1 MRRGMLAFFILATM
15 VFAGCIGPSAPD
27 WGKSSDAVHVQA
39 NNDGTYTLTPFA
51 TTSSRTLSSVG
62 CDTSKDSN
70 SSENDGIGFEFTGYL
85 ASSFLYDSHE
95 AFEKSFDD
103 SNDLTVI
110 RKSTAISVAIQS
122 MSFEQAGSIVAGE
135 GPRIDLK
142 SWEDPLAPDTGA
154 GSVDLTKFELEEN
167 WYVLGLI
174 PTSENILDGMVA
186 LTEWH
191 QPVAIKGK
199 IAPINSNLITATSN
213 CALSFKG
220 SQGKITHYVYVEEIA
235 VEGGLISQNG
245 DDQDEWVHGDVAFVG
260 GRAGYISS
268 FFIFGLGGAVAAFVF
283 SKTMLLK
290 DAKDQMKIL
299 VGDEGMSKVAKVKT
313 DMKVA
318 KKEGMESPEERLKRQ
333 RKEAEEKAKI
343 EQRKS
348 STILPSEGDKDQ
360 LGGFDLDSVLAS
372 AGKSSRNS
380 GPGAQTPVK
389 KSSASVVTTEL
400 PSVGSSKPA
409 PEPEPAPE
417 SPRTRGPPPS
427 TRSSVSVEPAPS
439 IPEPKHQPPVRR
451 RAVKSVAETPEEPDE
466 APSVEPV
473 RRGPPQRQTYN
484 DDEDDDFSNFS
495 F

>member
-1 MRRGMLAFFILATM
+1 MRRGALAFLILASM

-27 WGKSSDAVHVQA
+27 WGKSTDAVHVEK
-39 NNDGTYTLTPFA
+39 NSDGTYTLTPFA
-51 TTSSRTLSSVG
+51 TTSSRTLPSVG
-62 CDTSKDSN
+62 CDTDKDSN
-70 SSENDGIGFEFTGYL
+70 STNNGGVGFEFTGYL

-95 AFEKSFDD
+95 AFEKSVAD
-103 SNDLTVI
+103 SDNLTVI
-110 RKSTAISVAIQS
+110 RKSTAISVAVQS

-154 GSVDLTKFELEEN
+154 GSVDLKKFELEED

-191 QPVAIKGK
+191 QPVAITGK
-199 IAPINSNLITATSN
+199 IAPVNSNPITANSN

-235 VEGGLISQNG
+235 VESGVISQSGNNA
-245 DDQDEWVHGDVAFVG
+245 DEWVHGDVAFIG
-260 GRAGYISS
+260 GRAGYITS
-268 FFIFGLGGAVAAFVF
+268 FLIFGLGGAVAAFVL

-290 DAKDQMKIL
+290 DAKDQMKVL
-299 VGDEGMSKVAKVKT
+299 VGEAGMSKVAKVKT

-333 RKEAEEKAKI
+333 RLQAEEKAKI

-348 STILPSEGDKDQ
+348 STILPSEGDNDE

-380 GPGAQTPVK
+380 GPGSQAPIK
-389 KSSASVVTTEL
+389 KSSSSVVATEL
-400 PSVGSSKPA
+400 PSVVSSTSA
-409 PEPEPAPE
+409 LDPEPA
-417 SPRTRGPPPS
+417 RTRGPPPS
-427 TRSSVSVEPAPS
+427 TRSSTVAQ
-439 IPEPKHQPPVRR
+439 PEPVEQEIKRQPPVHRR
-451 RAVKSVAETPEEPDE
+451 RVVKSEAETSHQADAEPE
-466 APSVEPV
+466 AEPV
-473 RRGPPQRQTYN
+473 RRGPPQKQTHD

>member
-1 MRRGMLAFFILATM
+1 MFMRRGALVFFILASM

-27 WGKSSDAVHVQA
+27 WGKSTDAVYVEE
-39 NNDGTYTLTPFA
+39 NSDGTYTLTPFA
-51 TTSSRTLSSVG
+51 TTSSRTLPSVG
-62 CDTSKDSN
+62 CDTNQDSN
-70 SSENDGIGFEFTGYL
+70 STNNGGVGFEFTGYL

-95 AFEKSFDD
+95 AFEKPFAD

-142 SWEDPLAPDTGA
+142 SWDDPLAPDTGA

-174 PTSENILDGMVA
+174 PTSQNILDGMVA

-191 QPVAIKGK
+191 QPVAITGK
-199 IAPINSNLITATSN
+199 IAPVNSNPITANSN

-235 VEGGLISQNG
+235 VEGGVISLSGNNA
-245 DDQDEWVHGDVAFVG
+245 DEWVHGDVAFIG

-290 DAKDQMKIL
+290 DAKDQMKVL
-299 VGDEGMSKVAKVKT
+299 VGDAGMSKVAKVKS

-343 EQRKS
+343 EQRKL
-348 STILPSEGDKDQ
+348 STILPSEGDNDE

-380 GPGAQTPVK
+380 GPGSQVPIK
-389 KSSASVVTTEL
+389 KSSSSVLATEL
-400 PSVGSSKPA
+400 PSVGSSTSA
-409 PEPEPAPE
+409 PEPAPE
-417 SPRTRGPPPS
+417 PARTRGPPPS
-427 TRSSVSVEPAPS
+427 TRSSAVAQ
-439 IPEPKHQPPVRR
+439 PEPVEQEIKRQPPVRR
-451 RAVKSVAETPEEPDE
+451 RRAVKSEAETSHQSDEEPE
-466 APSVEPV
+466 AEPV
-473 RRGPPQRQTYN
+473 RRGPPQKQTY